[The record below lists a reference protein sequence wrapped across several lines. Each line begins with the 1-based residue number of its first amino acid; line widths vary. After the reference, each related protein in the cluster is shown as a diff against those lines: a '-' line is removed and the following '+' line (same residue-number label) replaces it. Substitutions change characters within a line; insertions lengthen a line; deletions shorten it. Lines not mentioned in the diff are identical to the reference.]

1 MYYRQMGEIIQNNGI
16 LLEHDNLMTAPDGSS
31 RAGGGFFFVYL
42 GAYSYLFFHIL
53 FPSMLLWQFLIWFP
67 ALLASLA
74 AIPMY
79 FIGKILYDRK
89 AGILAA
95 FFYVFDIS
103 VISRSLGGDPDS
115 DCIILLIPLIVM
127 AFFLFAYKYIE
138 KNNKFDKKVILYSVL
153 TAVSLAVWYQVW
165 SGYWYIT
172 MMITGFVILMLIA
185 RFIKI
190 RKLKEFLSQSK
201 PLIMSFLTI
210 FIVFFLLI
218 VPFFGYGIIISAF
231 SGISGFGAIKAE
243 EPGREYPNVQVS
255 VQELMTPADIKE
267 IIQKTSPIS
276 FDQNPLAMLVSP
288 FFLMVYS
295 LIYLFYSFLK
305 KGKHLDTLILL
316 LIWFIGPFYA
326 TMTAVR
332 FSILFSAPIAIGTAI
347 ILSKIFRIVSKGE
360 KLED

>member
-1 MYYRQMGEIIQNNGI
+1 
-16 LLEHDNLMTAPDGSS
+16 
-31 RAGGGFFFVYL
+31 
-42 GAYSYLFFHIL
+42 
-53 FPSMLLWQFLIWFP
+53 
-67 ALLASLA
+67 
-74 AIPMY
+74 MY
-79 FIGKILYDRK
+79 FIGKILYERK

-115 DCIILLIPLIVM
+115 DCIVVLIPLIVM

-153 TAVSLAVWYQVW
+153 TAVALAVWYQVW

-172 MMITGFVILMLIA
+172 MMITGFVILMLITT
-185 RFIKI
+185 FIKI
-190 RKLKEFLSQSK
+190 RKLKDSLVQSK

-210 FIVFFLLI
+210 FITFFSII
-218 VPFFGYGIIISAF
+218 VPFFGYGVIISSF
-231 SGISGFGAIKAE
+231 SGISGFHEVKSE
-243 EPGREYPNVQVS
+243 EPGREFPNVQVS
-255 VQELMTPADIKE
+255 VQELMTPSDIKE

-288 FFLMVYS
+288 FFLMIYS

-305 KGKHLDTLILL
+305 KGQHLDTFILL

-326 TMTAVR
+326 TMSAVR
-332 FSILFSAPIAIGTAI
+332 FAILFSAPMAIGSAI
-347 ILSKIFRIVSKGE
+347 ILSKIFRIASGGE